1 MFDNNQIDGYVSANG
16 LWAAVPCGKK
26 YMIIH
31 NGSQISVHN
40 TLETAKKIIQ
50 KQIKNKK

>member
-1 MFDNNQIDGYVSANG
+1 MDKTEIDGYITPDR
-16 LWAAVPCGKK
+16 LWAAIPFGKK

-50 KQIKNKK
+50 KQIKKTK

>member
-1 MFDNNQIDGYVSANG
+1 MEKNEIDGYITPDR
-16 LWAAVPCGKK
+16 LWAAIPFGKK

-31 NGSQISVHN
+31 NGKQISVHN

-50 KQIKNKK
+50 KQIKKTK

>member
-1 MFDNNQIDGYVSANG
+1 MNTENSIDGYISPDRM
-16 LWAAVPCGKK
+16 WAAVPCGKK

-31 NGSQISVHN
+31 NGSQISIHN

-50 KQIKNKK
+50 KQRKSKK